1 MHALSALV
9 CVLQCC
15 GYVAISTFVEY
26 RWYHRRMGSV
36 GAWKTQ
42 PGKMHFAGE
51 DARGRS
57 KGYRWGLPALDLIYP
72 NYRRSLASSNQKRHE
87 SHAWF
92 ATCNLVTSSLFAG
105 ATCEAYLSS
114 WRSTLVNDD
123 AENMDVFKIVIGLAL
138 AVTWQSV
145 LEYYWHRA
153 MHLPAVYA
161 KLHKFHHHYK
171 APQPWDDLFIH
182 PLESFGYCLIL
193 YSPAFCIPNLP
204 VASFLSYMSIM
215 GVCGILDHCGVRIQ
229 VRLFYVLYQIAIRGM
244 TSCFVHRRR
253 SGSTTRS
260 FTTCTT
266 RRST

>member
-1 MHALSALV
+1 
-9 CVLQCC
+9 
-15 GYVAISTFVEY
+15 
-26 RWYHRRMGSV
+26 
-36 GAWKTQ
+36 
-42 PGKMHFAGE
+42 
-51 DARGRS
+51 
-57 KGYRWGLPALDLIYP
+57 
-72 NYRRSLASSNQKRHE
+72 
-87 SHAWF
+87 
-92 ATCNLVTSSLFAG
+92 
-105 ATCEAYLSS
+105 
-114 WRSTLVNDD
+114 
-123 AENMDVFKIVIGLAL
+123 MDVFKIAIGLAL

-193 YSPAFCIPNLP
+193 YSPAFCVPNLP

-229 VRLFYVLYQIAIRGM
+229 VSLFYVLVLCAIKM
-244 TSCFVHRRR
+244 TSCFVHRHR

-260 FTTCTT
+260 STTCTT

>member
-1 MHALSALV
+1 
-9 CVLQCC
+9 
-15 GYVAISTFVEY
+15 
-26 RWYHRRMGSV
+26 
-36 GAWKTQ
+36 
-42 PGKMHFAGE
+42 
-51 DARGRS
+51 
-57 KGYRWGLPALDLIYP
+57 
-72 NYRRSLASSNQKRHE
+72 
-87 SHAWF
+87 
-92 ATCNLVTSSLFAG
+92 
-105 ATCEAYLSS
+105 
-114 WRSTLVNDD
+114 
-123 AENMDVFKIVIGLAL
+123 MDVFKIAIGLAL

-229 VRLFYVLYQIAIRGM
+229 VSLFQSLHAQLK
-244 TSCFVHRRR
+244 
-253 SGSTTRS
+253 
-260 FTTCTT
+260 
-266 RRST
+266 